1 MKPFRKIRAWF
12 KRRRVEKWL
21 LLEYEPVL
29 PEPYEG
35 YNELHR
41 DWHNL
46 HREHVRFFSG
56 EWSDKEKATIDKQRA
71 LLGNPPLHINRIEQK
86 E

>member
-1 MKPFRKIRAWF
+1 MKILRKIIKWF
-12 KRRRVEKWL
+12 DRRRVEKWL
-21 LLEYEPVL
+21 LLEYVPIL

-35 YNELHR
+35 YNRIYKE
-41 DWHNL
+41 WHEL

-56 EWSDKEKATIDKQRA
+56 EWSDEEKAIIKKRRE
-71 LLGNPPLHINRIEQK
+71 LLGNPLEEK